1 MDNPTIFVNNLS
13 YLSKNTYLCPT
24 FGDKGVQ
31 EDKEVQVDAISPTS
45 FSFYITLYTFFFILF
60 HKPFYMLL
68 HNVICRM
75 WHITVIKALHL
86 V

>member
-31 EDKEVQVDAISPTS
+31 EDKEFQDDTISPTS
-45 FSFYITLYTFFFILF
+45 FSFYITLY
-60 HKPFYMLL
+60 PLL
-68 HNVICRM
+68 STHN
-75 WHITVIKALHL
+75 TLYFL
-86 V
+86 PSTQT

>member
-31 EDKEVQVDAISPTS
+31 ENKEVQVDTISPTS
-45 FSFYITLYTFFFILF
+45 FSFYITLY
-60 HKPFYMLL
+60 
-68 HNVICRM
+68 
-75 WHITVIKALHL
+75 ALHFTFYPL
-86 V
+86 PKT